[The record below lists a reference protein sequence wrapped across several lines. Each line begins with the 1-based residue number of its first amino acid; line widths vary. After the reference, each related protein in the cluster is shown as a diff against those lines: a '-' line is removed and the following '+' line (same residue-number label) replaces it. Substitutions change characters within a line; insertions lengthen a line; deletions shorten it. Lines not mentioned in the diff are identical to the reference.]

1 MPVRAQHCQPH
12 VPNLS
17 DPNRM
22 SQTNVRLR
30 HKLYCEGTRIMT
42 SQPDAGTRW
51 GGALVALACGSII
64 LLLSLGIRHGFGLF
78 LKPVTL
84 EHGWGRETFAFSI
97 ALMNLVW
104 GASQPFA
111 GMLADRFGVPRI
123 VAIGAVFYAAGL
135 WLMSIATNELAFILA
150 AGVLVGLGQSGT
162 TFPVILGAISRLVA
176 PEQRSLAMGISMAVG
191 SFGQFI
197 MLPVSLGLIGWLN
210 WQGALIAL
218 SALSLLILPL
228 AFGMK
233 ETAHADSHAVPPT
246 TARDALLEALASR
259 DFWLL
264 GFGFFACGFQ
274 VVFIAVHLPALLADK
289 GFDALVATTVL
300 ALIGLF
306 NVAGTY
312 YAGLWGGTRSKPMML
327 FWVYLCRALV
337 IAAFVIVPAS
347 AVSAY
352 ALGVLMGLFWLSTV
366 PLTNGTVATIWG
378 VRHMSMLGG
387 IVFFMHQVGGFVGGW
402 FGGWL
407 YDRTGSYDVAWAVA
421 IGLSVVAALLNYPIR
436 EVPARRRPVERA
448 A

>member
-1 MPVRAQHCQPH
+1 
-12 VPNLS
+12 
-17 DPNRM
+17 
-22 SQTNVRLR
+22 
-30 HKLYCEGTRIMT
+30 MT
-42 SQPDAGTRW
+42 SKPVAAKNWDGAMM
-51 GGALVALACGSII
+51 ALVCGSII

-78 LKPVTL
+78 LKPVTADQ
-84 EHGWGRETFAFSI
+84 GWGRETFAFAI
-97 ALMNLVW
+97 ALLNLVW

-111 GMLADRFGVPRI
+111 GMLADRFGAPKI
-123 VAIGAVFYAAGL
+123 IAIGAVLYAAGL
-135 WLMSIATNELAFILA
+135 WLMSTATNELSFIFG

-176 PEQRSLAMGISMAVG
+176 PERRSLAMGITMAVG

-197 MLPVSLGLIGWLN
+197 MLPASLGLIGWLN
-210 WQGALIAL
+210 WQGALVAL

-228 AFGMK
+228 AYGMK
-233 ETAHADSHAVPPT
+233 EAAQTESTQVRRT
-246 TARDALLEALASR
+246 TAREALAEAFASR

-264 GFGFFACGFQ
+264 SFGFFACGFQ

-289 GFDALVATTVL
+289 GIDTSVATTVL

-306 NVAGTY
+306 NVVGTY

-327 FWVYLCRALV
+327 FWVYLCRAAV
-337 IAAFVIVPAS
+337 IAAFVIIPAS

-352 ALGVLMGLFWLSTV
+352 GFGVLMGLFWLSTV
-366 PLTNGTVATIWG
+366 PLTNGTVATVWG

-407 YDRTGSYDVAWAVA
+407 YDRTGSYDIAWAVA
-421 IGLSVVAALLNYPIR
+421 IGLSIIAAFLNYPIK
-436 EVPARRRPVERA
+436 EVPVAQRPVEGA